1 MNTLRRLEILRN
13 KIALDYP
20 FYGYHLIMMDLQV
33 DNSTETA
40 CTNGKYIKCNEDFV
54 NNLSDNHVKM
64 LLMHEAKHVIFLH
77 HVRRRG
83 RDISKW
89 NEAGDYVINW
99 SLKHEDRL
107 ELMENILYDPKY
119 AEYSVEQVYNTI
131 GEKNDTRRQNQ
142 NSTGD
147 IEGSGQTNREDN
159 NGEHQTTDRTKIRD
173 DNESNNGQGKKSNK
187 YIGEVVDG
195 DSNSIEEEERIK
207 EITVQ
212 AIKYA
217 EKAGKMPGNV
227 KRRITEMLKP
237 KISWERLLANWMDS
251 KTKDDY
257 SWLSRNNRILD
268 YYFPA
273 LEDESLGKIGI
284 AIDSSGSIDQNLFN
298 RFLTEI
304 NGLRYKYKF
313 DTIIIDVDT
322 KVNGVGKFN
331 KNQKVELDVRGGGG
345 TAFKPAFD
353 FFKDKNIIG
362 MIYFTDMYAYDLQEL
377 KRPRYDVLWMDYGR
391 GVETKFGKHIK
402 MERNR

>member
-54 NNLSDNHVKM
+54 NNLRDNHVKM

-173 DNESNNGQGKKSNK
+173 NNESNNGQGKKSNK

-284 AIDSSGSIDQNLFN
+284 AIDSSGSINQNLFN

-304 NGLRYKYKF
+304 NGLRCKYKF
-313 DTIIIDVDT
+313 DTVIIDVDT

-331 KNQKVELDVRGGGG
+331 KNQKVKLDVRGGGG

-402 MERNR
+402 VERNR